1 MANIKF
7 GIVAPAGEEPKR
19 LLDFI
24 KRAEDSGFDS
34 FWAGDHMVF
43 TSQPR
48 AFDVLSTIGAA
59 GIITKKI
66 FMGSISDSHKLHP
79 AVFAQRLATLDHLT
93 DGRFILGLGLG
104 EAMNLDPYGIKWNK
118 PLSRMVESIK
128 LIRRL
133 WKSKEPFDF
142 DGEFFHFRNAF
153 LDARPI
159 NGKVPIY
166 IAAHRPR
173 SLRIAA
179 EMGDGWITLPQ
190 PPFLFEKKRR
200 QVEEWRKSSGGSGVS
215 PIQSGIKRD
224 GFQGTA
230 WNLDNFDKCQ
240 YLFTSIAKDKDA
252 AFRAVEHL
260 RHILIWSELYE
271 EAYGIKLPEEYRDS
285 SYMNVLITDEIGKQ
299 KLRELGKLFSKEAV
313 LDFTLSGSA
322 KECIKRIEEYI
333 EAGANHFLLHNF
345 SADPEWSYKVLT
357 EEVILY
363 FR

>member
-1 MANIKF
+1 MGNIKF
-7 GIVAPAGEEPKR
+7 GIVAPAGEEPRR

-43 TSQPR
+43 MSKPR

-128 LIRRL
+128 IIRKL
-133 WKSKEPFDF
+133 WESKEPFDF
-142 DGEFFHFRNAF
+142 DGEFFQFRKAF

-159 NGKVPIY
+159 KGNVPIY

-173 SLRIAA
+173 SLRVAA
-179 EMGDGWITLPQ
+179 ELGDGWITLPQ
-190 PPFLFEKKRR
+190 PPSLFAKKRK
-200 QVEEWRKSSGGSGVS
+200 QVEEWRKSAGGSGVS
-215 PIQSGIKRD
+215 PIRSGIKRE
-224 GFQGTA
+224 GFQGTT
-230 WNLDNFDKCQ
+230 WDSDNFDKCQ
-240 YLFTSIAKDKDA
+240 YIFASIANDKDS
-252 AFRAVEHL
+252 AFKNLEPL
-260 RHILIWSELYE
+260 RHTLIWSELYE
-271 EAYGIKLPEEYRDS
+271 EAYGVKLPEEYKGFN
-285 SYMNVLITDEIGKQ
+285 YMSVITTDENEKQ
-299 KLRELGKLFSKEAV
+299 RIIEQGKLFPKEAV
-313 LDFTLSGSA
+313 FDFTLSGSA
-322 KECIKRIEEYI
+322 KDCIKRIEEYI
-333 EAGANHFLLHNF
+333 EAGANHFLIHNF

-357 EEVILY
+357 EEVIPY

>member
-1 MANIKF
+1 MGNIKF

-43 TSQPR
+43 TSKPR

-59 GIITKKI
+59 GIVTKKI

-128 LIRRL
+128 LISEL
-133 WKSKEPFDF
+133 WKSREPFDF
-142 DGEFFHFRNAF
+142 DGEFFQFRNAF

-173 SLRIAA
+173 SLRVAA

-190 PPFLFEKKRR
+190 PPFLFAKKRK
-200 QVEEWRKSSGGSGVS
+200 QVEELRRSSG
-215 PIQSGIKRD
+215 Q
-224 GFQGTA
+224 
-230 WNLDNFDKCQ
+230 NLDNFEKCQ
-240 YLFTSIAKDKDA
+240 YLFTSVANNKES
-252 AFRAVEHL
+252 AFQALEHL
-260 RHILIWSELYE
+260 KHILIWSELYE

-299 KLRELGKLFSKEAV
+299 KLRELGKLYSKEAV
-313 LDFTLSGSA
+313 LDFTLCGSA
-322 KECIKRIEEYI
+322 KDCIKRIEEYI

-345 SADPEWSYKVLT
+345 SADREWSYKVLT
-357 EEVILY
+357 EEVVPY